1 MRSAS
6 IAEWILGRFTS
17 RSRAAS
23 TVGDLLEASDHKGI
37 VWFWLSAVPVLLS
50 LAWRGCLAFSAA
62 FCFGLF
68 FYELLPGIFFGIS
81 ETHRP
86 PHGWIALFDLV
97 CAAGIL
103 LSFGMA
109 YTTIRYGLKDPF
121 TLQIV
126 TAWGLACV
134 FSIYWWMPI
143 VRAACLLLGVSMFV
157 YSLISAPRRR
167 ALMALVVALGLSFA
181 GAALFSWYVT
191 SKLSQISAM
200 PDPLHTP
207 WMTLKQLAEVAF
219 LLGLLIQPFIYSRVH
234 RMFFVDNSCNG
245 AEHATA

>member
-6 IAEWILGRFTS
+6 IAEWILARFTS
-17 RSRAAS
+17 RTRAAS
-23 TVGDLLEASDHKGI
+23 IVGDLLEASDRKGI
-37 VWFWLSAVPVLLS
+37 AWFWLSAVPVLLS
-50 LAWRGCLAFSAA
+50 LALRACLAFSAA

-81 ETHRP
+81 QTHRP
-86 PHGWIALFDLV
+86 PHGWTALPDLV

-109 YTTIRYGLKDPF
+109 YAAIRYGLRDPF

-134 FSIYWWMPI
+134 FSVYWWMPI
-143 VRAACLLLGVSMFV
+143 VQAACPLLGVSMFV
-157 YSLISAPRRR
+157 HSMISAKRRR

-181 GAALFSWYVT
+181 GAALFSWYLT

-200 PDPLHTP
+200 PGPLHMP
-207 WMTLKQLAEVAF
+207 WMALKQPAEVAF
-219 LLGLLIQPFIYSRVH
+219 LLGLLLQPFIYSRV
-234 RMFFVDNSCNG
+234 RSIFFGDHPYDG